1 MALGYRSQLD
11 GLRAVPIGLVGVE
24 LFGWPWVRTH
34 FPIGAGALRV
44 QLFFV
49 LSGFLITRNLLFRLE
64 QAPAGEVIRR
74 FFPITRSETRTRH
87 AGFQPVHSLAAG
99 LVKTFVT

>member
-1 MALGYRSQLD
+1 MALGYRPQLD
-11 GLRAVPIGLVGVE
+11 GLRAIAAGLVGVE
-24 LFGWPWVRTH
+24 HFGGPRVRTH
-34 FPIGAGALRV
+34 FPIGAGALGV

-74 FFPITRSETRTRH
+74 FFPIIRSATRTRH
-87 AGFQPVHSLAAG
+87 ASS
-99 LVKTFVT
+99 